1 VLDEE
6 IANQNRNMESS
17 VNAMNANSQA
27 NNAAEANLVAQKV
40 QARAQYETLE
50 QQRKGRLANAA
61 VSGISDLMKSKKNQ
75 ITKQFNDAASL
86 KSKWNNEY
94 KVRYDT
100 AVAAG
105 ETDKVKQKTE
115 FIQLNKFDPDELD
128 KQMMGVK
135 TNFEH

>member
-1 VLDEE
+1 MSRDMHNDGEKRAELVVRNAGFVESARDEE

-50 QQRKGRLANAA
+50 QQRKGRLANA
-61 VSGISDLMKSKKNQ
+61 VSGISDLMKSKKSDQ
-75 ITKQFNDAASL
+75 LTKQFNDAASL

-100 AVAAG
+100 AVQVRQI
-105 ETDKVKQKTE
+105 KS
-115 FIQLNKFDPDELD
+115 NK
-128 KQMMGVK
+128 
-135 TNFEH
+135 

>member
-1 VLDEE
+1 MTERRAELVVRNAGFVESARDEE

-61 VSGISDLMKSKKNQ
+61 VSGISDLMKSKKSDQ
-75 ITKQFNDAASL
+75 LTKQFNDASL
-86 KSKWNNEY
+86 KSKWNEY

-100 AVAAG
+100 AVLQVRQI
-105 ETDKVKQKTE
+105 KS
-115 FIQLNKFDPDELD
+115 NK
-128 KQMMGVK
+128 
-135 TNFEH
+135 